1 MMTGEPSPLLFD
13 DRGGEDEGGERDE
26 YASESEGIVRP
37 EAERSCGGEG
47 GVSLDIVAGSVK
59 SRMVD
64 SLSRRRRRSLRA
76 TKWIAV
82 EVKSTG
88 PS

>member
-1 MMTGEPSPLLFD
+1 VTTREPSPLLFD

-47 GVSLDIVAGSVK
+47 GVSLDIVVGSVK
-59 SRMVD
+59 SRWWIRYQEGG
-64 SLSRRRRRSLRA
+64 LRSLRA
-76 TKWIAV
+76 TKRIAV

-88 PS
+88 PI